1 MSLCNYNKTDE
12 KKEGEQTR
20 TSLGSGFGL
29 NSNCNQ
35 TKTSL
40 SSARFSSLENS
51 SQKLDHSS
59 LCLLRCSETLIGTT
73 LVMFLLRTSLM
84 NY

>member
-12 KKEGEQTR
+12 KKEGGQTR
-20 TSLGSGFGL
+20 TSLGSGFSL
-29 NSNCNQ
+29 KTQ
-35 TKTSL
+35 TAKPKPV
-40 SSARFSSLENS
+40 RVQQFKLEN
-51 SQKLDHSS
+51 QNEKLDHSS

-84 NY
+84 NFD